1 MVPAARQQL
10 LKGNQNSFELQLEL
24 ELEPDLE
31 DVAVADATMA
41 KTARIRGMTVIVKE
55 SVGGRNDKKTRGRK
69 EKRS

>member
-1 MVPAARQQL
+1 MVPAERQQL
-10 LKGNQNSFELQLEL
+10 LKGNQNSFEPQLEL

-55 SVGGRNDKKTRGRK
+55 SGGKERQKDKG
-69 EKRS
+69 